1 MMPDKIKNLKLKEVT
16 QFRRGYE
23 SGINQIR
30 IEVARLFS
38 VMDVRDLP
46 AKERYSFVLQELIS
60 FLYSNPID

>member
-1 MMPDKIKNLKLKEVT
+1 MENQEKTQIQNEVK

-38 VMDVRDLP
+38 VMEVRDLP
-46 AKERYSFVLQELIS
+46 AKERSLFVLQELIN
-60 FLYSNPID
+60 FLYSNPDH